1 MAYHST
7 QEVLD
12 AIHGQ
17 VEKTLGDAVD
27 AVVQFHGTLD
37 QAIDYHFAQSAGTNI
52 HTVVVIGIA
61 DGNAGVVTGS
71 GIPLYMEELV
81 DIHVVSRGRRGDYKG
96 MSSRLIEIADALTFD
111 LFDQSNKH
119 QDVLDRVAA
128 HNFVSRRA
136 RPTNDP
142 NAMAFLV
149 TWNIKPRRAD

>member
-12 AIHGQ
+12 AVHGQ

-27 AVVQFHGTLD
+27 SVVQFHGTLD
-37 QAIDYHFAQSAGTNI
+37 QAIEYHFAQSAGTNI
-52 HTVVVIGIA
+52 HTVVVISLA
-61 DGNAGVVTGS
+61 DASGGRLSAA
-71 GIPLYMEELV
+71 GIPLYLEEVV

-96 MSSRLIEIADALTFD
+96 MSSRLIEAVDALTFD
-111 LFDQSNKH
+111 LFDQDNKH
-119 QDVLDRVAA
+119 PDLLEYVAA
-128 HNFVSRRA
+128 HTFVSRRP

-149 TWNIKPRRAD
+149 TWNIRPMRA

>member
-1 MAYHST
+1 MAYKST
-7 QEVLD
+7 QDILD
-12 AIHGQ
+12 AVEGQ
-17 VEKTLGDAVD
+17 VAKILGDSVD

-37 QAIDYHFAQSAGTNI
+37 QAIEYHFSQAVGNSIQC
-52 HTVVVIGIA
+52 VVVISLA

-111 LFDQSNKH
+111 LFDQDQKH
-119 QDVLDRVAA
+119 PDVLDRVAA
-128 HNFVSRRA
+128 HNFVSRRP

>member
-27 AVVQFHGTLD
+27 SVVQFHGTLD
-37 QAIDYHFAQSAGTNI
+37 QAIDSHFGQSAGTGAHSI
-52 HTVVVIGIA
+52 VVVSLTE
-61 DGNAGVVTGS
+61 GNAGIVTGS
-71 GIPLYMEELV
+71 GIPLYMEEIV
-81 DIHVVSRGRRGDYKG
+81 NIHVVTRGRRGDYKG

-111 LFDQSNKH
+111 LFDQDNKH

>member
-27 AVVQFHGTLD
+27 SVVQFHGTLD
-37 QAIDYHFAQSAGTNI
+37 QAIEYHFAQSAGTNL
-52 HTVVVIGIA
+52 HDVVVISLANA
-61 DGNAGVVTGS
+61 DGGRLSAS
-71 GIPLYMEELV
+71 GIPLYLEETV
-81 DIHVVSRGRRGDYKG
+81 DIHVISRGRRGDYKG
-96 MSSRLIEIADALTFD
+96 MSTRIIEIVDALTFD
-111 LFDQSNKH
+111 LFDQDKKH

-128 HNFVSRRA
+128 HTFVSRRP

-149 TWNIKPRRAD
+149 TWNIRPMRA

>member
-17 VEKTLGDAVD
+17 VEKTLGDAAD
-27 AVVQFHGTLD
+27 SVVQFHGTLD
-37 QAIDYHFAQSAGTNI
+37 QAIDSHFGQSAGTGVHSFVLI
-52 HTVVVIGIA
+52 SLSEGTP
-61 DGNAGVVTGS
+61 GVVTGS
-71 GIPLYMEELV
+71 GIPLYMEEIV
-81 DIHVVSRGRRGDYKG
+81 NIHIVSRGRRGDYKG

-111 LFDQSNKH
+111 LFDQDNKH